1 MGLAGLFSPSF
12 VEGRTMLLLLGVAVV
27 YGIYRL
33 LVPPKVNDGGVP
45 YIPAYKTLFWTF
57 KPDPSRIDLCNKVD
71 VPALKETGIARSWL
85 WGRWMY
91 KINDAEYARQ
101 LFLKPTVFKK
111 IEMQTSLP
119 YTFRVYA
126 AGANIMSEN
135 GDYFKAHRAVVMP
148 AFRRAW
154 PVEHFQV
161 HMQKLEG
168 LIRQQPQQV
177 DILNI
182 GRRVALD
189 ILGHIIMGVDF
200 GALDYTRG
208 ELLEMCWDI
217 VEAGVEPLYL
227 LFPFLDKYPMGKRK
241 KAFANVKRF
250 HEFID
255 EAIEKKR
262 VELQSREQL
271 NEDER
276 DRADLL
282 TLMIEAHE
290 QTKKQGA
297 FDEEGRLLPSMNFE
311 ELRNN
316 TVVFFI
322 AGHDGTAYSLCHLIT
337 ELALHPDIQQR
348 ARDRVISVIGDS
360 PDAFPTDEQLH
371 ELADLDMIIRESM
384 RKSSSASDVR
394 RELTEPVTLGPYTLP
409 KGAWVHVDLWAMH
422 HNPKHYPDPHKFIPE
437 RFAWSAK
444 SDLAEMPHEHIPFSW
459 APFSEGGR
467 KCLGHKFAMIAQ
479 RVLLITFVHRFTWTL
494 PKDSP
499 FWIRPRTNTMGLI
512 LPLDLKVDFT
522 PRH

>member
-1 MGLAGLFSPSF
+1 
-12 VEGRTMLLLLGVAVV
+12 MLLLLGVAVV